1 MASDPLAAA
10 AAPATTSV
18 RESTFV
24 QLEKLFSVK
33 MLRDRSVIGEFV
45 QDCEMAKDPARRRI
59 SAKYAPLESEI
70 FPTLLKFDAPLT
82 IL

>member
-1 MASDPLAAA
+1 
-10 AAPATTSV
+10 
-18 RESTFV
+18 
-24 QLEKLFSVK
+24 
-33 MLRDRSVIGEFV
+33 
-45 QDCEMAKDPARRRI
+45 MAKDPARRRI